1 MGNVNYQPIEDDIM
15 FGGARFF
22 NLGVKSKKEPDF
34 DFDLN
39 LRNKTMA
46 ITKDIGSLKI
56 AYYKDPETHLYV
68 TNTSRTQA
76 NSNTVIDVSEKFR
89 ILIAKSIR
97 AQWKAQYQQ
106 LVNLHDSDP
115 DKYDKLYKPYKY
127 LNEKMRFNLSNPVV
141 MEEKLV
147 KKFKLLPSETRQ
159 PLNINERLLF
169 SDSIISEDYINTSL
183 VPYNDPAKQHVTED
197 DQKVVKDFLSVFMDD
212 ENIRVFLW
220 FMGACLSN
228 IDSRKISK
236 MLVVS
241 SAKGGNGKNTLIE
254 ATANA
259 LFTPDYYDVKPGLD
273 SYFNNTNRFA
283 LDDLIPLHL
292 TVFGEAEFNSAIG
305 EAHNFSGYNMNG
317 FKSLISDG
325 IFTSEGKFQK
335 AMQRIAPY
343 TFYITLTNN
352 FPDISQDK
360 QALNRRL
367 LPLVLKSSS
376 MSEKGRELKL
386 KDRQAIFDYLE
397 SIRQSLANVCYH
409 YYQDHQREFLN
420 SEYDKTEAVEII
432 RENNQVQ
439 DDYAKNYKQGLKQLA
454 LIDPIKV
461 IERIGEDN
469 DLDFSKLIKLIKKS
483 DPMQPDP
490 NNKVFRWRK
499 ESVNGN
505 DINVLYLNSSN
516 NVLTSVT
523 GDSNTR
529 KILIDI
535 FGNPIQVYSKR
546 MIRIL

>member
-1 MGNVNYQPIEDDIM
+1 MFNEIIEDDIM
-15 FGGARFF
+15 FGGATFL
-22 NLGVKSKKEPDF
+22 NLGVKSKKDPDF

-39 LRNKTMA
+39 LRNRTMA

-169 SDSIISEDYINTSL
+169 KDSIISEDYINTSL
-183 VPYNDPAKQHVTED
+183 VPYNDPAKQHVTEY
-197 DQKVVKDFLSVFMDD
+197 DQKVVKKFLSVFMDD

-220 FMGACLSN
+220 FMGACLAN

-236 MLVVS
+236 MLIVS

-273 SYFNNTNRFA
+273 NYFNNTNRFA

-305 EAHNFSGYNMNG
+305 EAHDFSGYNMNS

-360 QALNRRL
+360 QALNRRI

-376 MSEKGRELKL
+376 MAEKGRELKL

-397 SIRQSLANVCYH
+397 SIRQTLANVCYH
-409 YYQDHQREFLN
+409 YYQDHQNEFLN
-420 SEYDKTEAVEII
+420 SEYDKNEAVEII
-432 RENNQVQ
+432 QKNNKTQQ
-439 DDYAKNYKQGLKQLA
+439 ETETTYIKKIKTLAKH
-454 LIDPIKV
+454 DPIQALNV
-461 IERIGEDN
+461 IGDDN
-469 DLDFSKLIKLIKKS
+469 DIDFSQLIIAIKNSKS
-483 DPMQPDP
+483 SDS
-490 NNKVFRWRK
+490 NNNVFRWRK
-499 ESVNGN
+499 EYVDNSEKL
-505 DINVLYLNSSN
+505 VLYLNSSANILSAVTKN
-516 NVLTSVT
+516 NSTRKVLTS
-523 GDSNTR
+523 
-529 KILIDI
+529 I
-535 FGNPIQVYSKR
+535 FGKSIRVFGIR